1 MYSRGNR
8 HQDNITANPSK
19 YPQGFFNSK
28 KCRECSSE
36 FNLMAPSH
44 LYCSE
49 HCVSLANTRKYLK
62 KNYGISYEDYMDLYN
77 KHDGKCH
84 ICLQS
89 GFRIDVNQ
97 KLDLAVDHC
106 HTTGAVR
113 GMLCHNCN
121 RALGLF
127 KDSTSSLK
135 RAIDYLERAT
145 TIPTGSTVQANGT
158 GSAQGPING
167 L

>member
-28 KCRECSSE
+28 KCRECGSE
-36 FNLMAPSH
+36 FNPMAPSH

-62 KNYGISYEDYMDLYN
+62 KNYGISYEEYMDLYN

-84 ICLQS
+84 ICLKS

-97 KLDLAVDHC
+97 KLDLAVDIAIPQVLLEECSVIIVIGHLVC
-106 HTTGAVR
+106 LKT
-113 GMLCHNCN
+113 LL
-121 RALGLF
+121 ALLKERLITWNVQRLF
-127 KDSTSSLK
+127 LREVQYKLMV
-135 RAIDYLERAT
+135 LEAHKT
-145 TIPTGSTVQANGT
+145 
-158 GSAQGPING
+158 